1 MAFKVL
7 DNLLN
12 DASLLAAH
20 TTMEIEYIPREMII
34 KNERNHYSIKN
45 VADLAQDIKMGGLEQ
60 PVVVTE
66 NEDGTY
72 KLLSGERRLTAID
85 LLAAQGEWEGD
96 IPCIVKGLEEY
107 DLPLPDDLKEDYAIM
122 RTNGFTRVLNDSD
135 ILYQSEKWERIIEEL
150 RKAGYKGI
158 TVGKDENGEDIVQQ
172 ISGKRTR
179 EIVAETLNVSTGQ
192 LHKFE
197 TVRKNAGE
205 GILDAVKNE
214 RMDIAAAN
222 EAAGMPLEKQAE
234 LLGHTAE
241 KEKVTT
247 QDVKDFREREGLK
260 KEPDEREIK
269 EFYEYLVGTEHFPA
283 DGICKELLIEKLG
296 KCFAELSTE
305 NLSFRCTP
313 KDIQINKCDKI
324 TWTKMT
330 KLMKPYMETEKIP
343 AQKGGDGTDNI
354 KPSEK
359 REEGAGRAAREGDGE
374 EGGRQ
379 KKRCYVEIF
388 LEKEKSLL
396 EEYEKI
402 PDLPERTLIKQQ
414 IIVEAL
420 GMLASSLQKR
430 E

>member
-60 PVVVTE
+60 PIVVME

-85 LLAAQGEWEGD
+85 LLTTQGEWTGD
-96 IPCIVKGLEEY
+96 IPCIVKDLEEY

-135 ILYQSEKWERIIEEL
+135 ILYQSEKWGRIIEEL
-150 RKAGYKGI
+150 RKAGYEGI
-158 TVGKDENGEDIVQQ
+158 IVGKEENGEDIVQQ

-205 GILDAVKNE
+205 EILNAVKNE
-214 RMDIAAAN
+214 RMDITAAN

-234 LLGHTAE
+234 LLEHMAE

-247 QDVKDFREREGLK
+247 QDIKDFREKEGLK
-260 KEPDEREIK
+260 KEPDGSEIK
-269 EFYEYLVGTEHFPA
+269 EFYEYLIGTEQFPA

-305 NLSFRCTP
+305 SLSFRCTP

-324 TWTKMT
+324 TWTKMA
-330 KLMKPYMETEKIP
+330 KLLKPYMETEKEP
-343 AQKGGDGTDNI
+343 GEKDKGGIDNI
-354 KPSEK
+354 EQAEK
-359 REEGAGRAAREGDGE
+359 KEEGLGKPVGEGVGE
-374 EGGRQ
+374 EDGRQ

-388 LEKEKSLL
+388 LEKEKRLL
-396 EEYEKI
+396 AEYEKF